1 MLFLVFIQLVLPSGR
16 GNVRG
21 DRNTRGLQRRL
32 CFLLEDT
39 KCGCFWDNGFIV
51 VPVPG
56 HVFCFAGF
64 VLGAAGA
71 ESQGSAHHEAALG
84 LKFSSSD

>member
-21 DRNTRGLQRRL
+21 DRNTRGLQRWL

-39 KCGCFWDNGFIV
+39 KCGCFQDNGFIV
-51 VPVPG
+51 VLDPG
-56 HVFCFAGF
+56 HVFW
-64 VLGAAGA
+64 LLRAAEA
-71 ESQGSAHHEAALG
+71 VSQGPAHHEAALG
-84 LKFSSSD
+84 LKISSSDQ